1 MIRIGVVDDQMES
14 RNLLQSYLARY
25 EHEQGTQFS
34 VEEFTDGSEL
44 TAAYRPRF
52 DIIFL
57 DVQMENLDGFATAR
71 MIREVDPAVI
81 LIFVTNMAQFAIKG
95 YEVDALSYL
104 LKPVPYF
111 AFSQELKRSLERLDR
126 ARDDHIVL
134 SVGGEVTRVNLADV
148 VYIESIKHR
157 LVFHTRDGKLSMI
170 GTLKE
175 MSAQL
180 EGRGF
185 CRSNSYLLVN
195 LRYVEGFN
203 DGESRLT
210 GGIVLPVSR
219 ARKKLFLE
227 ALTGYFGGNPA

>member
-1 MIRIGVVDDQMES
+1 MITIGVVDDQPES
-14 RNLLQSYLARY
+14 RHLLQSYLARY
-25 EHEQGTQFS
+25 EFDNGVQFK
-34 VEEFTDGSEL
+34 VEEFEDGSEL

-57 DVQMENLDGFATAR
+57 DVQMDNLDGFATAR
-71 MIREVDPAVI
+71 LIREVDPGVI

-134 SVGGEVTRVNLADV
+134 SVGGEVLRVNLADV

-157 LVFHTRDGKLSMI
+157 LVFHTVEGRISMI

-175 MSAQL
+175 MAAQL
-180 EGRGF
+180 EPRGF
-185 CRSNSYLLVN
+185 HRSNSFLLVN
-195 LRYVEGFN
+195 LRHVEGFS
-203 DGESRLT
+203 GTESRHT
-210 GGIVLPVSR
+210 GGVSLPVSR
-219 ARKKLFLE
+219 ARKKPFLE

>member
-1 MIRIGVVDDQMES
+1 MIRIGVVDDQQES
-14 RNLLQSYLARY
+14 RHLLQSYLARY
-25 EHEQGTQFS
+25 EHENGIQFA
-34 VEEFTDGSEL
+34 VEEFADGSEL

-57 DVQMENLDGFATAR
+57 DVQMDNLDGFATAR
-71 MIREVDPAVI
+71 LIREVDPGVI

-111 AFSQELKRSLERLDR
+111 AFSQELKRSLERLER
-126 ARDDHIVL
+126 QRDDHIVL
-134 SVGGEVTRVNLADV
+134 SVGGDVLRVNLAEV

-175 MSAQL
+175 MAAQL
-180 EGRGF
+180 ESRGF
-185 CRSNSYLLVN
+185 FRSNSFLLVN
-195 LRYVEGFN
+195 LRHVEGFSN
-203 DGESRLT
+203 SESRLT
-210 GGIVLPVSR
+210 GGISLPVSR
-219 ARKKLFLE
+219 ARKKPFLE
-227 ALTGYFGGNPA
+227 ALTDYFGGNPA